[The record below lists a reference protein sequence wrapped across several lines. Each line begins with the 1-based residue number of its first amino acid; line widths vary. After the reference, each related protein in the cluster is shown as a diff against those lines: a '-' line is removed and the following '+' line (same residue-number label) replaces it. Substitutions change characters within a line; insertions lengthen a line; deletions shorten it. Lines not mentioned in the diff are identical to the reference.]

1 MYICIIVRQAL
12 SPLDACFN
20 IMTQRNT
27 LGT

>member
-1 MYICIIVRQAL
+1 MYLYIIVQQAL